1 MLSWKSVAPHA
12 GCEARPLQASGAAV
26 PGAESPG
33 LASRVPGVHHA
44 LRIGGNFS
52 PGLGVRERDPEPW
65 GPVLPPQERSSR
77 PLGLLTFLKPLLRPA
92 ACAKVRPGWQARPA
106 LWGS

>member
-1 MLSWKSVAPHA
+1 MLSWKGV
-12 GCEARPLQASGAAV
+12 GRGV
-26 PGAESPG
+26 RPG
-33 LASRVPGVHHA
+33 LCSPPGQRFPELSRRVWLPAYPGVHHA

-52 PGLGVRERDPEPW
+52 WGLGVRERAPEPR
-65 GPVLPPQERSSR
+65 GTVLPPQERSSR

-92 ACAKVRPGWQARPA
+92 ACAKVRPGWQARLA